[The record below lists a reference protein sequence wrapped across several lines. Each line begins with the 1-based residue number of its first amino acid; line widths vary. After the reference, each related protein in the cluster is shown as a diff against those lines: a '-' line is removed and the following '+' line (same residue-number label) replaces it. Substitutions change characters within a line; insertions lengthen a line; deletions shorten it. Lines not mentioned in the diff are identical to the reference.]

1 MLEESSLISLLD
13 NFIQKNRESIDNNL
27 KNLIYKD
34 YLTGLY
40 NRRSLIRLFDL
51 MKSSDL
57 LKKLTLFVMD
67 LDEFKII
74 NDSFGQSIG
83 DLVLKKVSKVL
94 TNTCKD
100 AYIARIAGD
109 EFIVIYENL
118 ENIEKIKSISNRI
131 LSQINEICLSEINFR
146 EISVS
151 IGVVIDN
158 YNKKDL
164 NDLLIKS
171 DLALC
176 KAKMLGK
183 NTSVIFEPYLE
194 EERKLNVDMLND
206 LIYDIKNNRNVE
218 LYYQPQYTYNNK
230 LMGFEAL
237 FRWNNEKYQNISIEK
252 IIKIIENSRY
262 FDYLNNFVIRNAL
275 KFAKKVNTRKN
286 EVIIVSINIS
296 AKQLMDLNFK
306 NKLLK
311 LIKEEEVTPNTI
323 ALELTETV
331 LLQDLNTNI
340 NKIQSLK
347 DLGILI
353 YLDDFGT
360 SYSSLNY
367 LIKLPLSRVK
377 VDKYFIS
384 QAIKGEK
391 YLKILKSIINI
402 CHILKLPVFA
412 EGVENIEQL
421 NILRNLNVDYI
432 QGFLFAKPLPEN
444 EVLKLLN

>member
-109 EFIVIYENL
+109 EFIIIYENL

-131 LSQINEICLSEINFR
+131 LSQINEIYLSEINFR

-194 EERKLNVDMLND
+194 EERKLNVDMIN
-206 LIYDIKNNRNVE
+206 E
-218 LYYQPQYTYNNK
+218 L
-230 LMGFEAL
+230 
-237 FRWNNEKYQNISIEK
+237 
-252 IIKIIENSRY
+252 
-262 FDYLNNFVIRNAL
+262 
-275 KFAKKVNTRKN
+275 
-286 EVIIVSINIS
+286 
-296 AKQLMDLNFK
+296 
-306 NKLLK
+306 
-311 LIKEEEVTPNTI
+311 
-323 ALELTETV
+323 
-331 LLQDLNTNI
+331 
-340 NKIQSLK
+340 
-347 DLGILI
+347 
-353 YLDDFGT
+353 
-360 SYSSLNY
+360 
-367 LIKLPLSRVK
+367 
-377 VDKYFIS
+377 
-384 QAIKGEK
+384 
-391 YLKILKSIINI
+391 
-402 CHILKLPVFA
+402 
-412 EGVENIEQL
+412 
-421 NILRNLNVDYI
+421 
-432 QGFLFAKPLPEN
+432 
-444 EVLKLLN
+444 

>member
-1 MLEESSLISLLD
+1 
-13 NFIQKNRESIDNNL
+13 
-27 KNLIYKD
+27 
-34 YLTGLY
+34 
-40 NRRSLIRLFDL
+40 
-51 MKSSDL
+51 
-57 LKKLTLFVMD
+57 
-67 LDEFKII
+67 
-74 NDSFGQSIG
+74 
-83 DLVLKKVSKVL
+83 
-94 TNTCKD
+94 
-100 AYIARIAGD
+100 
-109 EFIVIYENL
+109 
-118 ENIEKIKSISNRI
+118 
-131 LSQINEICLSEINFR
+131 
-146 EISVS
+146 
-151 IGVVIDN
+151 
-158 YNKKDL
+158 
-164 NDLLIKS
+164 
-171 DLALC
+171 
-176 KAKMLGK
+176 
-183 NTSVIFEPYLE
+183 
-194 EERKLNVDMLND
+194 
-206 LIYDIKNNRNVE
+206 
-218 LYYQPQYTYNNK
+218 
-230 LMGFEAL
+230 
-237 FRWNNEKYQNISIEK
+237 
-252 IIKIIENSRY
+252 IIENSRY

-377 VDKYFIS
+377 VDKYFIW

-402 CHILKLPVFA
+402 CHILKLPVFV

-421 NILRNLNVDYI
+421 NILKNLNVDYI

>member
-1 MLEESSLISLLD
+1 K
-13 NFIQKNRESIDNNL
+13 QKKK
-27 KNLIYKD
+27 KNI
-34 YLTGLY
+34 T
-40 NRRSLIRLFDL
+40 N
-51 MKSSDL
+51 
-57 LKKLTLFVMD
+57 
-67 LDEFKII
+67 KII
-74 NDSFGQSIG
+74 
-83 DLVLKKVSKVL
+83 
-94 TNTCKD
+94 
-100 AYIARIAGD
+100 
-109 EFIVIYENL
+109 
-118 ENIEKIKSISNRI
+118 
-131 LSQINEICLSEINFR
+131 SQINKICLNEINFR
-146 EISVS
+146 KISVS
-151 IGVVIDN
+151 IRVVINN

-296 AKQLMDLNFK
+296 DKQLMDLNFK

-323 ALELTETV
+323 ALELTET
-331 LLQDLNTNI
+331 
-340 NKIQSLK
+340 
-347 DLGILI
+347 
-353 YLDDFGT
+353 
-360 SYSSLNY
+360 
-367 LIKLPLSRVK
+367 
-377 VDKYFIS
+377 
-384 QAIKGEK
+384 
-391 YLKILKSIINI
+391 
-402 CHILKLPVFA
+402 
-412 EGVENIEQL
+412 
-421 NILRNLNVDYI
+421 
-432 QGFLFAKPLPEN
+432 
-444 EVLKLLN
+444 